1 MNMFKTITEAPVV
14 WPARSE
20 IFALAEPIIMAFEG
34 FRAAPYLCAAGK
46 PTIGY
51 GTTRYPDGR
60 KVSLSDHPCSR
71 IEARVYL
78 EYAMRRVLED
88 LQGSGAV
95 TRAPGLHQAAALESL
110 AYNIGVGAHD
120 GIKGDLA
127 DSTLL
132 ARFNAGDIAGAADQ
146 FLSWDKA
153 HVKGRLTVLPGLT
166 QRRGEERRL
175 FLTPD

>member
-1 MNMFKTITEAPVV
+1 MPRIRGNLAYTARFEAPGGK
-14 WPARSE
+14 PILKSYPDR
-20 IFALAEPIIMAFEG
+20 LTGGEP
-34 FRAAPYLCAAGK
+34 K

-71 IEARVYL
+71 IEAKVYL
-78 EYAMRRVLED
+78 EYAMRRVLEG

-95 TRAPGLHQAAALESL
+95 TRPPTLHQAAALESL
-110 AYNIGVGAHD
+110 AYNIGVGVHD

-146 FLSWDKA
+146 FLVWNKA
-153 HVKGRLTVLPGLT
+153 HVNGNLVAIDGLT
-166 QRRGEERRL
+166 RRREAERRL
-175 FLTPD
+175 FLTPDALAA